1 VEVSNSH
8 DVLIIGAGPA
18 GSTLGY
24 LLAEKKLDILIID
37 KAQFL
42 RPKLCGG
49 ALTWKT
55 KKLLEELYRVPFA
68 KQFLTESDSEDYVIY
83 EKYKQKIFQSSPEP
97 FYFIDREEYDA
108 TLVSLAQ
115 DNGCSFQFGER
126 VTELDFQSGVVYAR
140 SEKDFKKQNK
150 FEEMDDI
157 IAKNEF
163 RDKSEVREGNRFK
176 GKIIVGAD
184 GINSVVRA
192 RLFPDMDF
200 HRNSGLGFQITIP
213 SDKIKQD
220 YRTLIPRLFLGGVKC
235 GYGWIFPHG
244 EQFAVGLWG
253 LIRKDKN
260 VKEKYLDF
268 LHNVTE
274 VDVGELSHIPSHFGP
289 AGNFMEK
296 PGENNVLLVGD
307 AAGFADPLTGEGI
320 YYAHKSAE
328 CAANAICGFFESGE
342 KSMLLESYE
351 SYLAPIVKE
360 LKISLRFRNLFY
372 SNLRYFAYFFFRD
385 PKLYFKMAAVIHG
398 TKSYSRLPIIS
409 RLR

>member
-1 VEVSNSH
+1 MEVSHSH

-24 LLAEKKLDILIID
+24 LLTEKKLDVLIID
-37 KAQFL
+37 RAQFPK
-42 RPKLCGG
+42 PKLCGG

-55 KKLLEELYRVPFA
+55 RKLLEEAYRVPFA
-68 KQFLTESDSEDYVIY
+68 KQFSTEHHSEDYVIY

-97 FYFIDREEYDA
+97 FYFIDREKYDA

-115 DNGCSFQFGER
+115 QNGCRFRFGEQ
-126 VTELDFQSGVVYAR
+126 VTEIDFQSGLVDSRPVKEF
-140 SEKDFKKQNK
+140 EKPNK
-150 FEEMDDI
+150 FEEMDGT

-163 RDKSEVREGNRFK
+163 RDKSEVREKNRFK

-192 RLFPDMDF
+192 RLFPGMDF

-220 YRTLIPRLFLGGVKC
+220 YRTPIPRLFLGGVRC
-235 GYGWIFPHG
+235 GYGWIFPQG
-244 EQFAVGLWG
+244 EQFVVGLWG

-268 LHNVTE
+268 LQNVTE
-274 VDVGELSHIPSHFGP
+274 IDVGELSHIPSHLGP

-328 CAANAICGFFESGE
+328 CAANAIFGFFESGE
-342 KSMLLESYE
+342 RSKLLESYA

-372 SNLRYFAYFFFRD
+372 SHLRYFTYFFFRD
-385 PKLYFKMAAVIHG
+385 PKLYFKLAAIIHG